1 MISKIFHCRYFA
13 ASPLD
18 KTKSPIVGD
27 TMIRIIL
34 TICLFIGTV
43 VSANEIRWIQVET
56 LPSIVRAKEATSRLS
71 TSLNEKVNIFFLD
84 DGWYAISLGPYV
96 SAEAFEV
103 LNTKLSANLIS
114 SDSFVTDGKNYGK
127 KVWTAASFSMAD
139 LEKLAGDE
147 NAEQH
152 QNYDFD
158 LNENLLNTSESENL
172 LFSSI
177 EGLDTLEKAKFFDSQ
192 LSDFYKKAVQS
203 ALLAEGLYDS
213 KIDGQY
219 GPGTRK
225 AISEWQKNSNFE
237 QTGFLTIPQQSELIK
252 TYLKP
257 LFDNGIRIEK
267 NMLAGIKIPLPTKF
281 RNPTEITPPFITY
294 EATPSSKIKVFL
306 ISQHGDDYDL
316 KILFDAMQDLKIIPL
331 DGRKLLLRN
340 SFELSGKNDKF
351 ESFFT
356 AISSNDKIKG
366 FGLIWP
372 AEEDFIAK
380 RLLIKMR
387 LEFES
392 IPGALR
398 GLATANED
406 HNFNEYLGFELRRPK
421 YSRSGLFI
429 DDEAKI
435 ITQSSGLSEC
445 SRLTANGIYDYSIF
459 KENSDLD
466 LAILTP
472 QQKLK
477 PVSIIEYTS
486 ALPKLGDKVALASF
500 PYQGKLNRP
509 TLSEG
514 IFREMEDLQGDRSKF
529 RFSVDVEPGD
539 SGGGIFDS
547 SGNFIGL
554 HITHP
559 TSKENSDAQIAIKVR
574 EINKFLHETESSEL
588 KLSYRT
594 KPLDLGQIEF
604 MANKVTALISC
615 WGNK

>member
-1 MISKIFHCRYFA
+1 M
-13 ASPLD
+13 
-18 KTKSPIVGD
+18 VGN

-34 TICLFIGTV
+34 TIYLFIGTV

-84 DGWYAISLGPYV
+84 DGWYAISLGPYDSV
-96 SAEAFEV
+96 EAFEV

-152 QNYDFD
+152 LNYDFD
-158 LNENLLNTSESENL
+158 LNENLLNTPESENL

-177 EGLDTLEKAKFFDSQ
+177 EGLDPLEKAKFFDAQ

-237 QTGFLTIPQQSELIK
+237 PTGFLTIPQQSELIK
-252 TYLKP
+252 NYLKP

-267 NMLAGIKIPLPTKF
+267 SMLAGIKIPLPTKF
-281 RNPTEITPPFITY
+281 RNPSEITPPFITY
-294 EATPSSKIKVFL
+294 EATPSSNIKVFL

-331 DGRKLLLRN
+331 DGKKLLLRN
-340 SFELSGKNDKF
+340 SFELSGKNDEF

-406 HNFNEYLGFELRRPK
+406 LDFNEYLGFELRRPK

-429 DDEAKI
+429 DDEARI
-435 ITQSSGLSEC
+435 ITQLSGLSEC

-459 KENSDLD
+459 KENSVLD

-472 QQKLK
+472 LQNLK

-514 IFREMEDLQGDRSKF
+514 IFREMEDLQGDRNKF

-554 HITHP
+554 HIVHP

-574 EINKFLHETESSEL
+574 EINKFLSETESPEL
-588 KLSYRT
+588 KRSYRT
-594 KPLDLGQIEF
+594 KPLDPGQIEF
-604 MANKVTALISC
+604 LANKVTALISC

>member
-1 MISKIFHCRYFA
+1 
-13 ASPLD
+13 
-18 KTKSPIVGD
+18 
-27 TMIRIIL
+27 MIRIIL
-34 TICLFIGTV
+34 TIYLFIGTV
-43 VSANEIRWIQVET
+43 VSANETRWIQLET

-71 TSLNEKVNIFFLD
+71 TTLNEKVNIFFLD
-84 DGWYAISLGPYV
+84 DGWYAVSLGPYDFE
-96 SAEAFEV
+96 EAFDV

-127 KVWTAASFSMAD
+127 KVWTAGSFSMAD
-139 LEKLAGDE
+139 LEELSSDD
-147 NAEQH
+147 NAKYD

-158 LNENLLNTSESENL
+158 LNENLLTTSESENL

-177 EGLDTLEKAKFFDSQ
+177 EELDSLEKAKFFDAQ

-203 ALLAEGLYDS
+203 ALLAEGIYDS

-225 AISEWQKNSNFE
+225 AISEWQINNNYE
-237 QTGFLTIPQQSELIK
+237 PTGFMTIPQQSELIK
-252 TYLKP
+252 NYLKP

-267 NMLAGIKIPLPTKF
+267 NILAGIKIPLPNNF
-281 RNPTEITPPFITY
+281 RNPTAITPPFITY
-294 EATPSSKIKVFL
+294 EAKPPSKIKVFL
-306 ISQHGDDYDL
+306 ISKHGDDYDL
-316 KILFDAMQDLKIIPL
+316 KILFDAMQDLEIIPI
-331 DGRKLLLRN
+331 DGKKLLLRN
-340 SFELSGKNDKF
+340 SFELSGENDEF
-351 ESFFT
+351 NSFFT
-356 AISSNDKIKG
+356 AISLNNKIKG

-372 AEEDFIAK
+372 DEEDFIAK
-380 RLLIKMR
+380 RLLVKMR

-398 GLATANED
+398 ERTTANED
-406 HNFNEYLGFELRRPK
+406 QNFNEYLGFELRRPK

-459 KENSDLD
+459 IENSDLD

-472 QQKLK
+472 NQNLK
-477 PVSIIEYTS
+477 PLSIIEYTS
-486 ALPKLGDKVALASF
+486 ALPKIGDKVALASF
-500 PYQGKLNRP
+500 PYQGKLNRS

-514 IFREMEDLQGDRSKF
+514 ILREMADLQGDRNKF
-529 RFSVDVEPGD
+529 RFSVSTGPGD
-539 SGGGIFDS
+539 SGGGIFDT

-559 TSKENSDAQIAIKVR
+559 TSKENSDAQIAIKVGK
-574 EINKFLHETESSEL
+574 INKFLKETGSLEL
-588 KLSYRT
+588 KRSYRT
-594 KPLDLGQIEF
+594 KPLDLGKIEF

-615 WGNK
+615 WEN

>member
-1 MISKIFHCRYFA
+1 
-13 ASPLD
+13 
-18 KTKSPIVGD
+18 
-27 TMIRIIL
+27 MIRIIL
-34 TICLFIGTV
+34 TIYLFIGTV
-43 VSANEIRWIQVET
+43 VSANEIRWIQLET

-71 TSLNEKVNIFFLD
+71 TTLNEKVNIFFLD
-84 DGWYAISLGPYV
+84 DGWYAVSLGPYDF
-96 SAEAFEV
+96 EKAFDV

-127 KVWTAASFSMAD
+127 KVWTAGSFAMAD
-139 LEKLAGDE
+139 LEELSSDN
-147 NAEQH
+147 NANYD

-158 LNENLLNTSESENL
+158 LNEKLLTTSESENL

-177 EGLDTLEKAKFFDSQ
+177 EELDPLEKAKFFDAQ

-203 ALLAEGLYDS
+203 ALLAEGIYDS

-225 AISEWQKNSNFE
+225 AISEWQINNNYE
-237 QTGFLTIPQQSELIK
+237 PTGFMTIPQQSELIK
-252 TYLKP
+252 NYLKP
-257 LFDNGIRIEK
+257 LFDNGIRMEK
-267 NMLAGIKIPLPTKF
+267 NILAGIKIPLPTDF
-281 RNPTEITPPFITY
+281 RNPTAITPPFITY

-316 KILFDAMQDLKIIPL
+316 KILFDAMQDLEIIPI
-331 DGRKLLLRN
+331 DGKKLLLRN
-340 SFELSGKNDKF
+340 SFELSGKNDEF
-351 ESFFT
+351 NSFFT
-356 AISSNDKIKG
+356 AISLNNKIKG

-372 AEEDFIAK
+372 DEEDFIAK

-398 GLATANED
+398 ERTTANED
-406 HNFNEYLGFELRRPK
+406 QNFNEYLGFELRRPK

-429 DDEAKI
+429 DDEAKV

-459 KENSDLD
+459 KENKDLD

-472 QQKLK
+472 NQSLK
-477 PVSIIEYTS
+477 PFSIIEYTS
-486 ALPKLGDKVALASF
+486 ALPKIGDKVALASF
-500 PYQGKLNRP
+500 PYQGKLNRS

-514 IFREMEDLQGDRSKF
+514 ILREMEDLQGDRNKF
-529 RFSVDVEPGD
+529 RFSVSIEPGD

-574 EINKFLHETESSEL
+574 EINKFLHDTGSLEL
-588 KLSYRT
+588 KRSYRNT
-594 KPLDLGQIEF
+594 PLDLGQIES
-604 MANKVTALISC
+604 MANKVTALVSC
-615 WGNK
+615 WEN

>member
-1 MISKIFHCRYFA
+1 M
-13 ASPLD
+13 
-18 KTKSPIVGD
+18 
-27 TMIRIIL
+27 
-34 TICLFIGTV
+34 
-43 VSANEIRWIQVET
+43 
-56 LPSIVRAKEATSRLS
+56 
-71 TSLNEKVNIFFLD
+71 
-84 DGWYAISLGPYV
+84 GPYDF
-96 SAEAFEV
+96 EKAFEV

-127 KVWTAASFSMAD
+127 KVWTAGSFAMAD
-139 LEKLAGDE
+139 LEELSSDN
-147 NAEQH
+147 NANYD

-158 LNENLLNTSESENL
+158 LNEKLLTTSENENL

-177 EGLDTLEKAKFFDSQ
+177 EELDPLEKAKFFDAQ

-203 ALLAEGLYDS
+203 ALLAEGIYDS

-225 AISEWQKNSNFE
+225 AISEWQINNNYE
-237 QTGFLTIPQQSELIK
+237 PTGFMTIPQQSELIK
-252 TYLKP
+252 NYLKP
-257 LFDNGIRIEK
+257 LFDNGIRMEK
-267 NMLAGIKIPLPTKF
+267 NILAGIKIPLPTDF
-281 RNPTEITPPFITY
+281 RNPTAITPPFITY

-316 KILFDAMQDLKIIPL
+316 KILFDAMQDLEIIPI
-331 DGRKLLLRN
+331 DGKKLLLRN
-340 SFELSGKNDKF
+340 SFELSGKNDEF
-351 ESFFT
+351 NSFFT
-356 AISSNDKIKG
+356 AISLNNKIKG

-372 AEEDFIAK
+372 DEEDFIAK
-380 RLLIKMR
+380 RLLVKMR

-398 GLATANED
+398 ERTTANED
-406 HNFNEYLGFELRRPK
+406 QNFNEYLGFELRRPK
-421 YSRSGLFI
+421 YSRSGIFI

-459 KENSDLD
+459 KENKDLD

-472 QQKLK
+472 NQSLK
-477 PVSIIEYTS
+477 PFSIIEYTS
-486 ALPKLGDKVALASF
+486 ALPKIGDKVALASF
-500 PYQGKLNRP
+500 PYQGKLNRS

-514 IFREMEDLQGDRSKF
+514 ILREMEDLQGDRNKF
-529 RFSVDVEPGD
+529 RFSVSIEPGD

-554 HITHP
+554 HIAHP

-574 EINKFLHETESSEL
+574 EINKFLHDTGSLEL
-588 KLSYRT
+588 KRSYRNT
-594 KPLDLGQIEF
+594 PLDLEQIES

-615 WGNK
+615 WEN

>member
-1 MISKIFHCRYFA
+1 MFGNA
-13 ASPLD
+13 
-18 KTKSPIVGD
+18 
-27 TMIRIIL
+27 MIRIIL
-34 TICLFIGTV
+34 TIYLFIGTV
-43 VSANEIRWIQVET
+43 LSANETRWIQLET

-84 DGWYAISLGPYV
+84 DGWYAISLGPYDSV
-96 SAEAFEV
+96 EAFEV

-114 SDSFVTDGKNYGK
+114 SDSFVTDGRNYGK

-139 LEKLAGDE
+139 LENLAGDE
-147 NAEQH
+147 NAEQY

-158 LNENLLNTSESENL
+158 LNENLLNKSESENL

-177 EGLDTLEKAKFFDSQ
+177 EGLDSLEKAKFFDAQ

-237 QTGFLTIPQQSELIK
+237 PTGFLTIPQQSELIK
-252 TYLKP
+252 NYLKP

-267 NMLAGIKIPLPTKF
+267 NILAGIKIPLPTNF

-294 EATPSSKIKVFL
+294 EAIPSSKIKVFL

-340 SFELSGKNDKF
+340 SFELSGKNDEF

-398 GLATANED
+398 GWSTANED

-429 DDEAKI
+429 DDEARI

-445 SRLTANGIYDYSIF
+445 SRLTANGTYDYSIL
-459 KENSDLD
+459 EESSDLD
-466 LAILTP
+466 LAVLTP
-472 QQKLK
+472 QESLR
-477 PVSIIEYTS
+477 PLSVIEYTS
-486 ALPKLGDKVALASF
+486 TLPKIGDKVALASF

-514 IFREMEDLQGDRSKF
+514 ILRDMKDLQGDKNKF
-529 RFSVDVEPGD
+529 RFSINVVSGD

-554 HITHP
+554 HISHP
-559 TSKENSDAQIAIKVR
+559 TSKENSDSQNAIKVR
-574 EINKFLHETESSEL
+574 EINEFLREIDTSGL
-588 KLSYRT
+588 KRSYRT
-594 KPLDLGQIEF
+594 KPVDPGQLEF
-604 MANKVTALISC
+604 MANKFTALINC
-615 WGNK
+615 WGNQ